1 MTQRLENTE
10 KGSKNDITE
19 LFARIKRYEEEARID
34 NDEVRKCNNFFA
46 EAILPPWVGYAV
58 DTCCIFDV
66 FSFLRCAKL
75 CRGQQVPSRRKQ

>member
-34 NDEVRKCNNFFA
+34 NDEVRTLVKRKANLFQT
-46 EAILPPWVGYAV
+46 
-58 DTCCIFDV
+58 DD
-66 FSFLRCAKL
+66 
-75 CRGQQVPSRRKQ
+75 RRFGKSNIYFNALESLMLL